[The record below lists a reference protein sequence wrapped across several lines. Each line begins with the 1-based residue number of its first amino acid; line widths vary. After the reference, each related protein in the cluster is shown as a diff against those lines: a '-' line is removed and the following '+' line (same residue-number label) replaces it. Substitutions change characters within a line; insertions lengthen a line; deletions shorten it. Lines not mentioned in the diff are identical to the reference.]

1 MTIAAATPGAKTAA
15 RTTAASKRA
24 VDQAPTDR
32 TPNAQK
38 PGNGTPADET
48 SALVVAEPRALATA
62 PPYDLIA
69 SLGRPDRI
77 AATDTLPADT
87 LGDGF
92 DDVGRRMRAWLRQ
105 WSPVAL
111 PAFEAVRDAHPASE
125 RRSSLRSP
133 EPRADGAVRV
143 TASLYDPP
151 TRNGAPLA
159 WSRNWVSVALL
170 PRATEPG
177 RLHYR
182 FSVGSR
188 LVLDGQAETSLV
200 STSLNFG
207 LVADAATASPFD
219 APGFAT
225 PIARPL
231 VAVQCREDADADTVQ
246 EFEGSI
252 DLEAGDTPAMAF
264 VIGTDVVFR
273 DGWVRVHEGS
283 SSWVGPAG
291 AGPSGTIETRFT
303 PAPLLAMFGE
313 EA

>member
-1 MTIAAATPGAKTAA
+1 MTLTAATPGAKTAA
-15 RTTAASKRA
+15 AKTGMPKGA
-24 VDQAPTDR
+24 VDA
-32 TPNAQK
+32 
-38 PGNGTPADET
+38 TPAGETPTDET
-48 SALVVAEPRALATA
+48 SALVVTEPRMLATER
-62 PPYDLIA
+62 PYALIA
-69 SLGRPDRI
+69 SLGSPDRI
-77 AATDTLPADT
+77 AATDTLPADR

-105 WSPVAL
+105 WEPVAL
-111 PAFEAVRDAHPASE
+111 PAFEPVRDSHPESE

-133 EPRADGAVRV
+133 EPRPDGAVRV

-159 WSRNWVSVALL
+159 WSRNWVSVATL

-207 LVADAATASPFD
+207 IVADAATASPFE

-231 VAVQCREDADADTVQ
+231 VAVQCREDADADSVQ

-252 DLEAGDTPAMAF
+252 DLEAGDTPAIAF
-264 VIGTDVVFR
+264 VIGTDVLFR

-291 AGPSGTIETRFT
+291 AGPSGTIEARFT
-303 PAPLLAMFGE
+303 PTPLLAMFGE

>member
-1 MTIAAATPGAKTAA
+1 MTLTAA
-15 RTTAASKRA
+15 RDASAPETEAAETDATGAASTT
-24 VDQAPTDR
+24 TDLSA
-32 TPNAQK
+32 TPY
-38 PGNGTPADET
+38 
-48 SALVVAEPRALATA
+48 ALVAA
-62 PPYDLIA
+62 
-69 SLGRPDRI
+69 LGRPDRI
-77 AATDTLPADT
+77 SATETRSAHH

-105 WSPVAL
+105 WQPVAV
-111 PAFEAVRDAHPASE
+111 PAFEPVRDDHPESE
-125 RRSSLRSP
+125 RRSSLRCA
-133 EPRADGAVRV
+133 EPRPDGAVRV

-159 WSRNWVSVALL
+159 WSRNWVSSVTL
-170 PRATEPG
+170 PRVTEPG

-207 LVADAATASPFD
+207 IVADLATASPFE

-231 VAVQCREDADADTVQ
+231 VAVQCREDADADSVQ

-252 DLEAGDTPAMAF
+252 DVEAGDTPAIAF
-264 VIGTDVVFR
+264 VIGTDVLFR

-303 PAPLLAMFGE
+303 PSALLAMFGE